1 MFLHNPDDS
10 IHAYNYGEISVWVG
24 VYDCFVMICNKRTT
38 YSCPSNGDNDLIWI
52 SNQTFVC
59 GCCLIVRHTRRGD
72 KSYQPYHSVSYHR
85 FKCTFN
91 DERFILGNTVIAL
104 RSLEYKILLVD
115 SKSGNVNLAFKIFIF
130 YVIKRPVIIWNIFI
144 IKWHYIHL

>member
-1 MFLHNPDDS
+1 
-10 IHAYNYGEISVWVG
+10 
-24 VYDCFVMICNKRTT
+24 MICNKRTT

-104 RSLEYKILLVD
+104 RSLEYKILFVD
-115 SKSGNVNLAFKIFIF
+115 WKSGNVNLAFKIFILS
-130 YVIKRPVIIWNIFI
+130 VPQKLLVIIGNIFI
-144 IKWHYIHL
+144 INMAWYTFIHISIITFSPA